1 MFRFCADVLPLLQ
14 ARRSGVRL
22 LIVGADPTPAVR
34 RLAELPGVTVT
45 GSVPDVRPYLRKS
58 ALMVAPLAIARG
70 TQNKILEAMA
80 MGVPVVTSRV
90 AAGGVDARDPEDFL
104 AATTPDEYVA
114 AILAVMDDSALRR
127 RLATQGRARM
137 LSHHAW
143 DRSMRRLDGIIE
155 RCAGTAVRHDTLQTA

>member
-1 MFRFCADVLPLLQ
+1 MPPR
-14 ARRSGVRL
+14 
-22 LIVGADPTPAVR
+22 
-34 RLAELPGVTVT
+34 
-45 GSVPDVRPYLRKS
+45 
-58 ALMVAPLAIARG
+58 
-70 TQNKILEAMA
+70 
-80 MGVPVVTSRV
+80 
-90 AAGGVDARDPEDFL
+90 DARDPEYFL

-114 AILAVMDDSALRR
+114 AILAVMDDPALRR